1 MKNTYLTLLVAAAIS
16 ISACTTTPP
25 LTEQAPAVTKEMVIQ
40 ESPLATETVA
50 PLTQAPDAAV
60 IEEVSFSRDIYPI
73 LEEFAY
79 PAHSTIGKGGIF
91 LETYE
96 DIMQH
101 VVPGNP
107 EESELY
113 QRITGDGVPVMPP
126 TGKLPDE
133 TIQLFYNWI
142 SQGARNN

>member
-1 MKNTYLTLLVAAAIS
+1 MRKIYLIPITAAILALY
-16 ISACTTTPP
+16 ACSPTPAV
-25 LTEQAPAVTKEMVIQ
+25 TQQAPSVTKEMVIQ
-40 ESPLATETVA
+40 ETPEATQTPAPPTQSPEPAMV
-50 PLTQAPDAAV
+50 
-60 IEEVSFSRDIYPI
+60 EEVSFSNDIYPI
-73 LEEFAY
+73 LEKYAY
-79 PAHSTIGKGGIF
+79 PAHSTIGRGGIF

-113 QRITGDGVPVMPP
+113 QRLTGDGVPVMPP

-133 TIQLFYNWI
+133 IIQLFYNWI
-142 SQGARNN
+142 QQGAKNN